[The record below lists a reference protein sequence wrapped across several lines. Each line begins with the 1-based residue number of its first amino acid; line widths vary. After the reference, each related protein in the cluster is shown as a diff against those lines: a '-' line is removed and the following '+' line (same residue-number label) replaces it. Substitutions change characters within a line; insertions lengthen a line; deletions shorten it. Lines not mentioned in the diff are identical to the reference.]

1 MYPFPLKTKSRC
13 QQVFFS
19 PIKEEAL
26 RVSTIGF
33 GLCKV
38 RPSNSG
44 EASGSAHNPSVVLQ
58 VKYMSE
64 HHWKVKDRTQSN
76 TLNYLQS
83 IIVIQHH
90 HPHHPHSQPCA
101 YTNIP
106 YLFVCSQHPLCAPK
120 SSASVN

>member
-1 MYPFPLKTKSRC
+1 MLNVPLLTEDKI
-13 QQVFFS
+13 QMLAGFFFV

-26 RVSTIGF
+26 RVSIVGF

-64 HHWKVKDRTQSN
+64 HHWKIKGFLDTARPTP
-76 TLNYLQS
+76 S
-83 IIVIQHH
+83 IIYKV
-90 HPHHPHSQPCA
+90 
-101 YTNIP
+101 
-106 YLFVCSQHPLCAPK
+106 L
-120 SSASVN
+120 